1 MAKID
6 DFLGYFRR
14 KFLDHILDDLAF
26 WRPSK
31 TLHESDADGG
41 GIPKSPPPP
50 RPPPP
55 NAGADESRDGFDA
68 ATKKIGRHKTKA
80 ELDAEA
86 EAEALLKK
94 AQSAFDSK
102 E

>member
-1 MAKID
+1 MAEID

-14 KFLDHILDDLAF
+14 KFFDHMLDDLAF

-31 TLHESDADGG
+31 TLHENDADGRR
-41 GIPKSPPPP
+41 IPKPPT
-50 RPPPP
+50 PPP
-55 NAGADESRDGFDA
+55 NAGADESPEGLDA
-68 ATKKIGRHKTKA
+68 ATKKIGRHKTRA
-80 ELDAEA
+80 ELDNEA
-86 EAEALLKK
+86 QAEALLKK

>member
-6 DFLGYFRR
+6 DLLGYFRR
-14 KFLDHILDDLAF
+14 KFLDHMLDDLAF

-41 GIPKSPPPP
+41 GIPKSPS
-50 RPPPP
+50 PP
-55 NAGADESRDGFDA
+55 NAGADETRDGS

-86 EAEALLKK
+86 AGEALLKK

>member
-1 MAKID
+1 MVVKID

-14 KFLDHILDDLAF
+14 KFLDHMFDDLAF

-31 TLHESDADGG
+31 TLHETDADGG
-41 GIPKSPPPP
+41 GIPPPP
-50 RPPPP
+50 RRPPP
-55 NAGADESRDGFDA
+55 NADADESRDGFDA

>member
-1 MAKID
+1 MAKTN

-14 KFLDHILDDLAF
+14 KFLDHMLDDLAF

-55 NAGADESRDGFDA
+55 NAGEDESRDGVDA

-86 EAEALLKK
+86 RAEALLKK
-94 AQSAFDSK
+94 AQSKFYSL